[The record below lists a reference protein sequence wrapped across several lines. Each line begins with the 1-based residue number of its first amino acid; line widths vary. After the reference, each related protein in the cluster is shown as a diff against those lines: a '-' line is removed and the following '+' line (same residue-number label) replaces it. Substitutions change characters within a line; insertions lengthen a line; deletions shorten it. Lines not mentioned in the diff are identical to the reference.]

1 MYRRNIILTPDS
13 DGNINQNIE
22 QKFGVDL
29 NIIFPVNLY
38 LEKKLQII
46 ILNFFPKSV
55 ENKND
60 ILELKNQIADS
71 SKNISKKIVNY
82 LKKNQVDDE
91 ILQNVFLDYTRY
103 FLEIYVDRAF
113 KLKETNEFFKSDYE
127 IFPKKIIIISIT
139 LN

>member
-13 DGNINQNIE
+13 DGNINQNID

-38 LEKKLQII
+38 LEKKITNNNIKFLS
-46 ILNFFPKSV
+46 KSV

-71 SKNISKKIVNY
+71 SKNISNKIVNY
-82 LKKNQVDDE
+82 LKK
-91 ILQNVFLDYTRY
+91 I
-103 FLEIYVDRAF
+103 
-113 KLKETNEFFKSDYE
+113 K
-127 IFPKKIIIISIT
+127 
-139 LN
+139 